1 MRIFTRYILVVISCF
16 WLSSTLHAQD
26 QNQKYLDSSIVAL
39 KNIETDTVKVKAYH
53 DIALEYS
60 AKDIIQAEK
69 FAELGYQ
76 LAKKIKWKRG
86 EFDLMKLKGNIL
98 NTKGFSTEAIGIYE
112 KLLQTLEPEKDALKI
127 AKVRNDIAVAQESLS
142 DYVNASSNYF
152 KVLKIVEE
160 LKDTFTIA
168 ITTSNIGSIFFK
180 QNDFQKALE
189 YDFQSLKLFE
199 KLGDKNHI
207 ARLKTNIG
215 NVYYGQGDIKNAEK
229 YYQEAINAYRSM
241 DNYLGIATLYSKIAV
256 LYQPDYDKIIE
267 YQLKSQAIW
276 DSLNPKDYYS
286 VVNLS
291 NLSVSYLLKKRSFE
305 EQGLTLSNAMKKS
318 LLDSSEYFLLKA
330 KVINDE
336 RRNIENE
343 TTILN
348 ILSELY
354 EDKGDYQ
361 KALLYLKAFTNLNDS
376 LYSQSVKNQI
386 AGLEKER
393 AVELKDKEILVK
405 ELKLRQ
411 LWIYGFVAVALLL
424 MVIGILIYRSRI
436 RNLKMKNEI
445 QTKDFLRQ
453 QEALQLEQQV
463 SESELKV
470 IRTQMNPHFIFN
482 VLNSIESYILDKE
495 PRAASKLIQKF
506 AVLSRLIL
514 ENSTQSLVIAEKDWK
529 ALQLYV
535 ELESIRFDHAF
546 SYSFQVVPP
555 LNLSEILLPPML
567 VQPLV
572 ENAIHHGLRMSSEKG
587 SLLIRIEVISH
598 EVIIMVEDN
607 GVGLHSPKDERPLS
621 YKEKS
626 FGISGIEN
634 RLALLNQMNA
644 RQSSLVLEEIKEE
657 SGGTRAILRLPVQFL
672 GDNRQE

>member
-1 MRIFTRYILVVISCF
+1 MGIFTRFIIVVISCTLF
-16 WLSSTLHAQD
+16 LSTIHAQD
-26 QNQKYLDSSIVAL
+26 QNQKYLDSSLAAL
-39 KNIETDTVKVKAYH
+39 GEIKIDTVKVKAYH
-53 DIALEYS
+53 NIAFEYLTKDIA
-60 AKDIIQAEK
+60 KAEK
-69 FAELGYQ
+69 YVELGYQ
-76 LAKKIKWKRG
+76 LAKKIKWKKG
-86 EFDLMKLKGNIL
+86 ESDLMKLKGNIL
-98 NTKGFSTEAIGIYE
+98 NTKGASEEAIEIYE
-112 KLLQTLEPEKDALKI
+112 KALLLLNPEEERLKVVKI
-127 AKVRNDIAVAQESLS
+127 YNDIAVARESLS
-142 DYVNASSNYF
+142 DYVNASATYF
-152 KVLKIVEE
+152 KVLKMAEE
-160 LKDTFTIA
+160 LKDTYTVA

-180 QNDFQKALE
+180 QNDYEKALN
-189 YDFQSLKLFE
+189 YDFKALKLFE
-199 KLGDKNHI
+199 KLNDQNHI
-207 ARLKTNIG
+207 SRLKTNIG
-215 NVYYGQGDIKNAEK
+215 NVYLGQGDIKKAEQ
-229 YYQEAINAYRSM
+229 YYLDAIKGYQLI

-256 LYQPDYDKIIE
+256 LYQPDYDIIID

-286 VVNLS
+286 VINLS
-291 NLSVSYLLKKRSFE
+291 NLSVSYLLKKRHYD
-305 EQGLTLSNAMKKS
+305 EQGLPLSNAMKKI

-330 KVINDE
+330 KAINDE
-336 RRNIENE
+336 RRNVENE

-348 ILSELY
+348 VLSELY
-354 EDKGDYQ
+354 EEKGDYQ
-361 KALLYLKAFTNLNDS
+361 KALHYLKSFTNLNDS

-405 ELKLRQ
+405 ELKLKQ
-411 LWIYGFVAVALLL
+411 LWIYGFVTVVLLL
-424 MVIGILIYRSRI
+424 LVIGFLIYRSRI
-436 RNLKMKNEI
+436 RSLNVKNEI
-445 QTKDFLRQ
+445 QKKDFLRQ
-453 QEALQLEQQV
+453 QEALQLEQKI

-587 SLLIRIEVISH
+587 NLLIRIEAVSG
-598 EVIIMVEDN
+598 EVIITVEDN
-607 GVGLHSPKDERPLS
+607 GVGLHASKNEQTSLA

-626 FGISGIEN
+626 FGILGIQN
-634 RLALLNQMNA
+634 RLSLFNQMNTK
-644 RQSSLVLEEIKEE
+644 QSSLILEEIKDNI
-657 SGGTRAILRLPVQFL
+657 GGTRAILRLPL
-672 GDNRQE
+672 TLLSKKE